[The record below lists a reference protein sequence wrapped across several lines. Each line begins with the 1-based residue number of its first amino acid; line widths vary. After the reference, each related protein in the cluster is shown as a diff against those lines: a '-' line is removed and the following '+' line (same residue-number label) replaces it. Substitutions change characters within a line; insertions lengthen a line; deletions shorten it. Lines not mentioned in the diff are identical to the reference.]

1 MSAIERKPDTQ
12 GAAGKRPF
20 EIVVS
25 CSKPFGLFA
34 ERPIHVMWL
43 SRNCKCLDRHMPIK
57 AYYGMASTFEL
68 LADPTRRRVLDELRN
83 GQCSVG
89 MLAERLNMNQP
100 AISKQ
105 LRVLREAGLASV
117 QVDAQR
123 RIYSLNPEGLRE
135 IDDWLVPYRSYWQ
148 DRLNAM
154 ERTLESLED

>member
-1 MSAIERKPDTQ
+1 
-12 GAAGKRPF
+12 
-20 EIVVS
+20 
-25 CSKPFGLFA
+25 
-34 ERPIHVMWL
+34 
-43 SRNCKCLDRHMPIK
+43 
-57 AYYGMASTFEL
+57 MASTFEL

-135 IDDWLVPYRSYWQ
+135 IDDWLVPYRAYWQ

-154 ERTLESLED
+154 ERTLDSMED